1 MPTKRIYIDSRYRLQ
16 GGTDSDFH
24 YALKTPIELA
34 RGTQGWIDGV
44 VISHSFNTVIKAH
57 NDTVF
62 VREVL
67 GASYE
72 DRVLTIPAGDY
83 NGYTLATTIETLLN
97 LGTSLPQVWTVTFD
111 SGTLTFAN
119 TTPAGS
125 GGGYVLPREI
135 IESANIQPVW
145 GYTTTP
151 APPPLSLEADASR
164 LIGNL
169 AAPALAVNSLQSFTT
184 EWIDLLPYH
193 QLFLHSHIGA
203 PTSQG
208 PRGENT
214 IARRIVVT
222 GSPGDLIVDHL
233 STQMDYLEL
242 GEQLSTM
249 HFSLRDVDGKLV
261 DTRGHS
267 ISFSICMS

>member
-1 MPTKRIYIDSRYRLQ
+1 MPTKRIYIDSRYRIP

-24 YALKTPIELA
+24 YALKTPIEVP
-34 RGTQGWIDGV
+34 RGTMGWVDGV
-44 VISHSFNTVIKAH
+44 VISHSFNTVIQGH
-57 NDTVF
+57 NDTLF

-67 GASYE
+67 GASIE

-83 NGYTLATTIETLLN
+83 NGYTLATAIETILN
-97 LGTSLPQVWTVTFD
+97 IGRILTQPWVVTFA

-119 TTPAGS
+119 ATGAAT
-125 GGGYVLPREI
+125 GGGYLLPREI

-151 APPPLSLEADASR
+151 APPPLSLAADASR

-169 AAPALAVNSLQSFTT
+169 KSPAIAVNSSQSFIT

-233 STQMDYLEL
+233 STQMDYLDL
-242 GEQLSTM
+242 GEQLSTL

>member
-1 MPTKRIYIDSRYRLQ
+1 M
-16 GGTDSDFH
+16 
-24 YALKTPIELA
+24 
-34 RGTQGWIDGV
+34 GWVDGV
-44 VISHSFNTVIKAH
+44 VVSHSFNTVIQGQ
-57 NDTVF
+57 NDTLF

-67 GASYE
+67 GASTK

-83 NGYTLATTIETLLN
+83 NGYTLATAIETILN
-97 LGTSLPQVWTVTFD
+97 IGRILTQPWVVTFD

-119 TTPAGS
+119 ATGAS

-145 GYTTTP
+145 GYTTIP
-151 APPPLSLEADASR
+151 APPPLSLAADASR

-169 AAPALAVNSLQSFTT
+169 KSPAVAVNSSQSFTT
-184 EWIDLLPYH
+184 EWVDLLPYH

-233 STQMDYLEL
+233 STQMDYLDL